1 MYVCSRSQKYSKS
14 FARHKNYGWVGSKPD
29 QKFEPKQFYQETE
42 QTHKT
47 RTNPQYLNK
56 PNPRTEKTQT
66 RSTHN
71 KTFFMRKPNLTF
83 ILKSDLHSSDS

>member
-1 MYVCSRSQKYSKS
+1 MYVVGPKNIQKVLQDTKIMNGLGQNPTRNLNPS
-14 FARHKNYGWVGSKPD
+14 N
-29 QKFEPKQFYQETE
+29 FYQETE

-47 RTNPQYLNK
+47 RTNPQNLNK